1 MGGVAGGR
9 AEAVLGAG
17 PAPAPAPA
25 RGALIGVGVGPG
37 PRARGR
43 PAPAPGPGVL
53 LGLDDG
59 GDPGGVGL
67 PPHVLRV
74 RELVVFFV
82 LHPPVLEPNF
92 DLSF

>member
-17 PAPAPAPA
+17 PAPAPA

-43 PAPAPGPGVL
+43 PAPAPAPGVL

-59 GDPGGVGL
+59 GDTGGVGL

-74 RELVVFFV
+74 GELVVFFV

>member
-17 PAPAPAPA
+17 PAPAPA

-43 PAPAPGPGVL
+43 PAPGVL

-59 GDPGGVGL
+59 GDTGGVGL

-74 RELVVFFV
+74 GELVVFFV

>member
-17 PAPAPAPA
+17 PAPAPA

-37 PRARGR
+37 PCAWGR
-43 PAPAPGPGVL
+43 PAPARGVL

-59 GDPGGVGL
+59 GDPGGVSL

>member
-17 PAPAPAPA
+17 PAPAPA

>member
-1 MGGVAGGR
+1 LGGVAGGR

-17 PAPAPAPA
+17 P
-25 RGALIGVGVGPG
+25 G
-37 PRARGR
+37 

-59 GDPGGVGL
+59 GDPGGVSL